1 MNDIALYSSGEGAL
15 GATQYHCHCPTIIIV
30 HITATEAIHKH
41 KRTKLGDKN
50 EYQGR
55 RWHLLKANT
64 EPGPTELRVILHW
77 LFDSATFWHISKTT
91 SLRLGEHNNLGYLF
105 HKQGSVKAKET
116 KTNVDCLVHL
126 DPSFLPC
133 TSTSS
138 AIFPTTR
145 TEPRTIAPSRLPKT
159 APMTLIS
166 CSNSFM

>member
-1 MNDIALYSSGEGAL
+1 MTLLYTHQERVLWVQHSTTVTAQLFSSLTSLPLRLFTNIRGLSLE
-15 GATQYHCHCPTIIIV
+15 I
-30 HITATEAIHKH
+30 
-41 KRTKLGDKN
+41 KN

-55 RWHLLKANT
+55 RWHLLKATT
-64 EPGPTELRVILHW
+64 EPGPTELKVILHW
-77 LFDSATFWHISKTT
+77 LFDSATFWHLSKTT

-116 KTNVDCLVHL
+116 KTNVDFLVHL

-133 TSTSS
+133 TTSS
-138 AIFPTTR
+138 AIFPTSR